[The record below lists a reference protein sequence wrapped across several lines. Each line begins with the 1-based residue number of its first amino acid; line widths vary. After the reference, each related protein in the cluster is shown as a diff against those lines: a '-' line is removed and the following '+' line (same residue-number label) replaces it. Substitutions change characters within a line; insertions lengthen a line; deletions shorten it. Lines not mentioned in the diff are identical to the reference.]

1 MGTAIWT
8 QNLSPGPADIAA
20 VQWASYGDVKN
31 DGKISTVQGGNG
43 STFEAPHQ
51 RNLKHFERFMS

>member
-1 MGTAIWT
+1 MGTGIWS
-8 QNLSPGPADIAA
+8 QNLSPGPAAIAA

-31 DGKISTVQGGNG
+31 DEISAVQGDNG

-51 RNLKHFERFMS
+51 RNLKQFECFMC